1 MALGHVPP
9 RAQTGRT
16 TVNQVAPMEG
26 NPMSFTITPPGT
38 KVAGDSVDEVMTSV
52 KAKNPAEPEFHQAV
66 QEVFESLRPVL
77 QRHPEFRAA
86 RILERIVEPERVLM
100 FRVPWFDDQGNVQV
114 NRGFRIEMNSAIGPY
129 KGGLRF
135 HPSVNLGILKF
146 LAFEQVF
153 KNSLTTLPMGGGKGG
168 SDFDPK
174 GKSDNEVMR
183 FCQSFMTEL
192 WRHIGPDTD
201 VPAGDIGVGG
211 REIGFLF
218 GQYKR
223 LANEFTGVLTG
234 KGLNWGGS
242 LIRPEATGYGCVY
255 FASEMLKTRKDSLE
269 GKLCLVSG
277 SGNVSQYTVEK
288 LLDLGAKPITA
299 SDSNG
304 VIFDPDGIDR
314 ERLAWIME
322 LKNVRRGRIREYAD
336 HFKQAVFMPT
346 DVKLDHN
353 PIWNIKADCA
363 FPSATQNEIGAKDA
377 ANLIKN
383 GVKLV
388 AEGANMPSTLEAT
401 KMFLE
406 AGVLYGP
413 AKAANAGGVATS
425 GLEMVQNSM
434 RLSWT
439 REEVDDRLHKIMVA
453 IHRNCFETAQAYGTP
468 GNLVN
473 GANIAG
479 FLKVANAMLDQGLV

>member
-1 MALGHVPP
+1 
-9 RAQTGRT
+9 
-16 TVNQVAPMEG
+16 
-26 NPMSFTITPPGT
+26 MSAGILTPPIST
-38 KVAGDSVDEVMTSV
+38 GDYIEQVMNSV

-66 QEVFESLRPVL
+66 QEVFESLRLVL
-77 QRHPEFRAA
+77 QKHTEYREA
-86 RILERIVEPERVLM
+86 RILERMVEPERVIM
-100 FRVPWFDDQGNVQV
+100 FRVPWFDDQGKIQV

-146 LAFEQVF
+146 LAFEQVL

-192 WRHIGPDTD
+192 FRHIGPDTD

-223 LANEFTGVLTG
+223 LKNEFTGVLTG

-255 FASEMLKTRKDSLE
+255 FASEMLKSRKDSLE

-288 LLDLGAKPITA
+288 LLDFGAKPITV

-314 ERLAWIME
+314 EKLAWIME
-322 LKNVRRGRIREYAD
+322 LKNVRRGRIRDYTD
-336 HFKQAVFMPT
+336 KFKKAVFMPT
-346 DVKLDHN
+346 DVKLEHN
-353 PIWNIKADCA
+353 PLWNIKADCA
-363 FPSATQNEIGAKDA
+363 FPSATQNEITAKDA

-383 GVKLV
+383 GCKLV
-388 AEGANMPSTLEAT
+388 SEGANMPSTLEAT
-401 KMFLE
+401 RLFLE

-425 GLEMVQNSM
+425 GLEMSQNSA

-439 REEVDDRLHKIMVA
+439 REEVDDRLHKIMIA
-453 IHRNCFETAQAYGTP
+453 IHKNCFETAAAYGTP

-479 FLKVANAMLDQGLV
+479 FVKVANSMLDQGLV